1 MHPSHLKAAFD
12 RGENIT
18 SLLRKEADSDVNTE
32 EIIETAYD
40 LQSGSYVA
48 SLAKA
53 SFRQHKQDYGQAI
66 ADLVKSLIPNGGS
79 VLEPGVGEGT
89 TLSFVQ
95 KFCGNGFGEFHG
107 FDISWSR
114 IATCRDWLA
123 SQRVND
129 VYLSVASIFHAPYQ
143 DNSFDVVYTSHT
155 VEPNGGQE
163 FPILKE
169 LFRIASRFLVLLEP
183 GYELASDE
191 AKERMRRLGY
201 VRGLKEKAENLGMR
215 VVRHE
220 LFPITANPLNPTAL
234 TIIEKNPTAPSSAP
248 QLACPRYGDAL
259 QDYGDSLYSSGSMRA
274 YPKILGIP
282 CLRMEDGII
291 ASQYLQQAE
300 SRVINQPSSSS
311 ARPKAA

>member
-1 MHPSHLKAAFD
+1 
-12 RGENIT
+12 
-18 SLLRKEADSDVNTE
+18 LRKEADSEVNTE

-48 SLAKA
+48 SLAML
-53 SFRQHKQDYGQAI
+53 SFRQHKQDYGEAI
-66 ADLVKSLIPNGGS
+66 AKLLKGLLPEGGS

-89 TLSFVQ
+89 TLSFV
-95 KFCGNGFGEFHG
+95 KKSCGVGFGEFHG

-114 IATCRDWLA
+114 IATCREWLA
-123 SQRVND
+123 AQKMMD
-129 VYLSVASIFHAPYQ
+129 VFLAVASIFHAPYQ

-169 LFRIASRFLVLLEP
+169 LYRIASRYLVLLEP

-191 AKERMRRLGY
+191 AQERMRRLGY
-201 VRGLKEKAENLGMR
+201 VRGLKDKAENLGMR

-220 LFPITANPLNPTAL
+220 LFPMTANPLNPTAL
-234 TIIEKNPTAPSSAP
+234 TVIEKNRAARSVSP
-248 QLACPRYGDAL
+248 QLACPRYGDSL
-259 QDYGDSLYSSGSMRA
+259 QNGADSLYSSGSMRA

-282 CLRMEDGII
+282 CLRVEDGII
-291 ASQYLQQAE
+291 ASQYFQHAQSAGHPG
-300 SRVINQPSSSS
+300 PSTS
-311 ARPKAA
+311 AVRPKAA